1 MLASGVDIDSE
12 LTLNGCK
19 HTPLHSRVTHC
30 TSLPNANLG
39 TKTFGDCVSFM
50 SIKVPVGFV
59 SLGEHAFYGCSSLTS
74 IQLFDVNSSL
84 TWQGE
89 AGEAVLRCT

>member
-1 MLASGVDIDSE
+1 
-12 LTLNGCK
+12 
-19 HTPLHSRVTHC
+19 
-30 TSLPNANLG
+30 
-39 TKTFGDCVSFM
+39 M